1 MTMSDENMEIVPV
14 EQKQVAWSAIESA
27 LVKND
32 YSKLNAEERMALLN
46 KTCESMGL
54 NPLGQPFGF
63 FNLQGKEVLYAKKNC
78 ADQLGRVYGISMLDM
93 TDKFDEKNNIFS
105 VTVKMQD
112 RDGRINMDRGD
123 VFVSPALKGND
134 LANTYMK
141 AVTKAKRR
149 CILSMCGLGFLDET
163 EVSDIPGARVV
174 DHFKQADPQLDS
186 RASDKDKRELFAKF
200 NQVSK
205 RVENL
210 KSLMAEKFP
219 GIDSTKI
226 TSVQCKEVSEW
237 LSTL

>member
-1 MTMSDENMEIVPV
+1 MNDTGTAIVV
-14 EQKQVAWSAIESA
+14 SSEDQKQVAWSAIESA

-93 TDKFDEKNNIFS
+93 TDSFNEKTCIFS

-174 DHFKQADPQLDS
+174 DPFKKDDQQLES
-186 RASDKDKRELFAKF
+186 RASEKEKRELFAKF
-200 NQVSK
+200 KKVSE
-205 RVENL
+205 RIDNL
-210 KSLMAEKFP
+210 KQSMAEKFP
-219 GIDSTKI
+219 GIDSSRM

>member
-1 MTMSDENMEIVPV
+1 MSDTSTEIVAV
-14 EQKQVAWSAIESA
+14 EPKQVAWSAIESA

-46 KTCESMGL
+46 RTCESMGL

-78 ADQLGRVYGISMLDM
+78 ADQLGRVYRISMLEM
-93 TDKFDEKNNIFS
+93 TDKFDEKTNIFS
-105 VTVKMQD
+105 VTVKMID
-112 RDGRINMDRGD
+112 RDGRVNMDRGD

-163 EVSDIPGARVV
+163 EVADIPGARILDGIKNDGQVT
-174 DHFKQADPQLDS
+174 LDS
-186 RASDKDKRELFAKF
+186 RASDLEKRNLFAKF
-200 NQVSK
+200 KQVSEK
-205 RVENL
+205 LPNL
-210 KSLMAEKFP
+210 KELMAEKFP
-219 GIDSTKI
+219 GIDSSKM

-237 LSTL
+237 LSGL